1 MQIILFQKFVH
12 NTRLWCFYM
21 HPLFS
26 YTFMLTELML
36 NKFTYT
42 ISILLTVA
50 TRTTTEIQY
59 FVSSKQIENGSVQ
72 TNYAMLNLIDNF

>member
-1 MQIILFQKFVH
+1 
-12 NTRLWCFYM
+12 
-21 HPLFS
+21 
-26 YTFMLTELML
+26 ML